1 MNHPSLRRP
10 GAWLLVP
17 VVLAACATK
26 PRPPVYNLWGHARV
40 AVVQFSNASQDA
52 ALAGEVRDA
61 VVAELKR
68 LDAVPVADA
77 PSPSAGSASPWTDAD
92 WRRGIAEATGCDL
105 LLVGSVANYRESL
118 AAEEPKR
125 VKSRLSY
132 GSRWG
137 WADLGTAHLDC
148 VLRLVDAKT
157 GAVVWSRAVPGDGKQ
172 GRWTELGWPGDTSSA
187 PAEGW
192 DALKAAAAPPP
203 PAPGADGLLRGVE
216 PLVTAARADA
226 IAEVI
231 RTVSSDFVGRDG
243 WEPPSRP
250 SAAGAVPAAAGGT
263 PAP

>member
-1 MNHPSLRRP
+1 M
-10 GAWLLVP
+10 
-17 VVLAACATK
+17 AACATK
-26 PRPPVYNLWGHARV
+26 PRPPVYNLWSHARV
-40 AVVQFSNASQDA
+40 AVLPFANASRDP

-68 LDAVPVADA
+68 LDAVAVADA
-77 PSPSAGSASPWTDAD
+77 PGTSPAGSASPWADAA
-92 WRRGIAEATGCDL
+92 WRAGVAAATGCDL
-105 LLVGSVANYRESL
+105 LLVGSVANYGESL
-118 AAEEPKR
+118 KSEEPKR

-137 WADLGTAHLDC
+137 WADLGTAHLDA

-192 DALKAAAAPPP
+192 DALKAAAAPA
-203 PAPGADGLLRGVE
+203 PAAAGADGLLRGVE

-226 IAEVI
+226 IAEVV
-231 RTVSSDFVGRDG
+231 RTVASDFVGRDG
-243 WEPPSRP
+243 WEPPARP
-250 SAAGAVPAAAGGT
+250 SAPAAAPAATGAT
-263 PAP
+263 PSP